1 MQKFSREMSNTGR
14 RKHEN
19 SALVIVTLSLMVVGV
34 SASAQ
39 VYNVSDSW
47 TVEHGDYIL
56 ASGAPGC
63 GQSTIDPVAE
73 AAKALAAG
81 YAGGFYGSLTS
92 VLQSAAKAARPQTA
106 GAIDQALDLIMGGD
120 RYANCVPVSVVIPAG
135 AQIVR
140 YEYVAS
146 DGSGSRPCEIGQ
158 DCQIGWSR
166 FDPPQVYPAGSSVI
180 VTSNL
185 RNWSGDRTRNA
196 TMTVYYRMGSPFN

>member
-1 MQKFSREMSNTGR
+1 MK
-14 RKHEN
+14 N
-19 SALVIVTLSLMVVGV
+19 SLLIIATLSLLFVGV
-34 SASAQ
+34 SANAQ

-47 TVEHGDYIL
+47 TVGHGDYIL
-56 ASGAPGC
+56 ASGVPGC
-63 GQSTIDPVAE
+63 GQNSIDPVAE

-106 GAIDQALDLIMGGD
+106 GAIGQALDLVMGGD

-135 AQIVR
+135 AQIIR
-140 YEYVAS
+140 YQYVAS
-146 DGSGSRPCEIGQ
+146 DGSGSGACEIGQ

-166 FDPPQVYPAGSSVI
+166 FDPPQVYAAGSSVI
-180 VTSNL
+180 VTSNF

-196 TMTVYYRMGSPFN
+196 TMTVYYRVGSPFN